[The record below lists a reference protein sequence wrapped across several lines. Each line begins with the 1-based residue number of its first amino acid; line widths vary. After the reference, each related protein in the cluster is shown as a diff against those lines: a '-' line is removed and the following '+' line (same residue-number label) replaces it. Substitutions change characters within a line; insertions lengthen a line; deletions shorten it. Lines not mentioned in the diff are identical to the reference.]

1 VSVGTALAY
10 PSLVTCRIDSAQNGD
25 GEFEEDVGPMSLT
38 KPAIFALAAA
48 GFFGVSV
55 PAWSQPASA
64 SQASAD
70 VPAPYDAEVMPTPDQ
85 VQLELTAVGNRLRQD
100 EQSSF
105 YSPVA
110 ESDYLEAQRQFAFG
124 QYDRAS
130 QDAEAAAASLPDIPN
145 WKTAAL
151 APHEN

>member
-1 VSVGTALAY
+1 
-10 PSLVTCRIDSAQNGD
+10 
-25 GEFEEDVGPMSLT
+25 MSLT

-48 GFFGVSV
+48 GFFSVSV
-55 PAWSQPASA
+55 PAWSQSPSASA
-64 SQASAD
+64 PSNE
-70 VPAPYDAEVMPTPDQ
+70 VPVPYDAEVMPTQDQ
-85 VQLELTAVGNRLRQD
+85 VQIELTAVGARLRQD

-110 ESDYLEAQRQFAFG
+110 ESDYLEAKRQFAFG

-130 QDAEAAAASLPDIPN
+130 EDAEAAASSLPDIPN
-145 WKTAAL
+145 WKSAAL